1 MSAIKLKSVIQP
13 FINLNLSKWMAE
25 FGRHY
30 EPNEKRWNVGAKFNF
45 LESFPSV
52 SQPPS
57 TFIADIFF
65 FCETSHVSFRL
76 KFIGARK
83 CRRVSTTLW
92 LLSGCQRRLICH
104 SAVIG
109 PLFLHQPA
117 LQLLPIH
124 CFYIQ
129 LSLIVINLSNESNY
143 VSSGRYVKVTDLS
156 TLLRTVPGAF
166 NWAYSSGK
174 KLFFNLWIFH

>member
-1 MSAIKLKSVIQP
+1 MNGWIWAPLRTKWKALECWRQIQ
-13 FINLNLSKWMAE
+13 L
-25 FGRHY
+25 FGIFSIGFATTQHIYRGH
-30 EPNEKRWNVGAKFNF
+30 
-45 LESFPSV
+45 
-52 SQPPS
+52 
-57 TFIADIFF
+57 FF
-65 FCETSHVSFRL
+65 FCKTSHVSFRL

-129 LSLIVINLSNESNY
+129 LSLIIINLSNESNY